1 MSHYCIYSLNE
12 PDTETVRY
20 IGLTGKTLKERLWG
34 HTSKSKLKTRKASWI
49 LSLKNK
55 GTKPDIILIEDGL
68 SLEEA
73 KKKEVHYILMF
84 KSFGARLVN
93 GTAGGDGLFNCTQ
106 EVRDKIGAAHRGK
119 KLSPEHIESI
129 RKRMKGRKPSP
140 RLIEAIKKA
149 HTGKKLSKEVRLKI
163 SIGKIGN
170 KNMTDS
176 GKKKLSALYK
186 GVKIPEE
193 RRLRMIGKK
202 QSIETINKRRD
213 SIKMA
218 ISKRTKDDLERIKK
232 NRKKLT
238 DNQMEDVIRDFKNG
252 RSMLFLSKKYNLNY
266 GTMFRYIKEYKK

>member
-119 KLSPEHIESI
+119 KLSPEH
-129 RKRMKGRKPSP
+129 
-140 RLIEAIKKA
+140 
-149 HTGKKLSKEVRLKI
+149 
-163 SIGKIGN
+163 
-170 KNMTDS
+170 
-176 GKKKLSALYK
+176 
-186 GVKIPEE
+186 
-193 RRLRMIGKK
+193 
-202 QSIETINKRRD
+202 
-213 SIKMA
+213 
-218 ISKRTKDDLERIKK
+218 ERIKK
-232 NRKKLT
+232 AMFHVYEKYDPEILNKYSIKLAIEAYKGLQYDPKIHLAERYQKKIDRLLEILDEEDSATAIEKNTKEAIRETGLT
-238 DNQMEDVIRDFKNG
+238 YDK
-252 RSMLFLSKKYNLNY
+252 
-266 GTMFRYIKEYKK
+266 